1 MGLKWD
7 HVDWENGQIH
17 IDCTLLYAGDRGVYE
32 GTPKTRDSV
41 RTIKLPEESMALL
54 EEYRQW
60 QEVQRQELGEK
71 WQESPY
77 VFPGERG
84 GRMNPS
90 QLGNWLVRFQK
101 RHGLP
106 HLNPHA
112 FRHTMTSML
121 FFHGVDSV
129 SISHRLGHSSVSTTT
144 SIYSHVMQQAE
155 SRISDCMADML
166 LTTREE
172 QPQERAPEEVEKNSD

>member
-7 HVDWENGQIH
+7 HVDWENQQIH

-32 GTPKTRDSV
+32 GTPKTKDSV
-41 RTIKLPEESMALL
+41 RTIKLPEQTMGLL
-54 EEYRQW
+54 REYQSW
-60 QEVQRQELGEK
+60 QEGRRKELGER
-71 WQESPY
+71 WEDSPY

-90 QLGNWLVRFQK
+90 QLGNWLVRFQR
-101 RHGLP
+101 RHNLP

-155 SRISDCMADML
+155 SRISDCMADVL
-166 LTTREE
+166 LATQKGRQEE
-172 QPQERAPEEVEKNSD
+172 EGDLPEQ